1 MLSFLRKHTS
11 LLLAG
16 LLLVLAWQGHW
27 FQEWLPIDQPQEM
40 AILLLLGTAYLWIT
54 EQIPLYITSLLVLL
68 LSLTWLLP
76 TIQATGKDVSEDVF
90 YLAFFGDITL
100 LFLGG
105 FVLSAVLNK
114 YGLAN
119 RLADWMLRRTGDQPR
134 YVLLGIILI
143 SSVLSMWM
151 SNTATAAMMFA
162 IMAPVMQ
169 KIPDTSA
176 FAKAISIAI
185 PFACNLGGLGTP
197 IGTPPNAIALDYLNK
212 SGFQLGFA
220 EWMLLSVPLML
231 VLLFLLWILLQRL
244 FPAGDITLEINEQDS
259 VSFTR
264 RQYYVIAIFALAVL
278 GWLTSGG
285 TGLSAG
291 TVGLLIVIVTFG
303 SGLLA
308 TRDFRA
314 ISWDILFM
322 LGGGLCLGVGLK
334 ASGLTMTLA
343 QMLPLDQGFLVLL
356 LVLLFLAATMTT
368 FMSNTATAN
377 LLIPVAVSLPQNP
390 FLFAVAIAIMCSS
403 SMAMPVSTPP
413 NAIAFGSG
421 LIQARDMVRTG
432 VIVTL
437 LALVATLLAELFY
450 FPILSLGQ
458 S

>member
-1 MLSFLRKHTS
+1 MLSFLRKHLT

-27 FQEWLPIDQPQEM
+27 FQRWLPVDQPQEM

-54 EQIPLYITSLLVLL
+54 ERLPLYVTSLLVLL

-76 TIQATGKDVSEDVF
+76 SIEAAGKDASEELF

-105 FVLSAVLNK
+105 FVLSAALNK

-162 IMAPVMQ
+162 IMTPVIQ
-169 KIPDTSA
+169 GIPDTSA
-176 FAKAISIAI
+176 FAKAVSIAI

-231 VLLFLLWILLQRL
+231 VLLFLLWLLLQRL
-244 FPAGDITLEINEQDS
+244 FPAGDIVLEMEEKDDS
-259 VSFTR
+259 PFSR
-264 RQYYVIAIFALAVL
+264 RQYYVIAIFIFAVL
-278 GWLTSGG
+278 GWLTSGM

-291 TVGLLIVIVTFG
+291 TIGLFIVILTFG

-334 ASGLTMTLA
+334 ASGLTATLA
-343 QMLPLDQGFLVLL
+343 GLLPLDQGFLVLL
-356 LVLLFLAATMTT
+356 LVLLFLAAVMTT

-377 LLIPVAVSLPQNP
+377 LLIPIAVSLPQNP
-390 FLFAVAIAIMCSS
+390 FLFSVAIAIMCSS

-421 LIQARDMVRTG
+421 LIKASDMVRTG
-432 VIVTL
+432 LIVTL
-437 LALVATLLAELFY
+437 LALAGTLLAGLYY

>member
-1 MLSFLRKHTS
+1 MLSFLRKHGS
-11 LLLAG
+11 LLLTG
-16 LLLVLAWQGHW
+16 LLLVLAWRGHW
-27 FQEWLPIDQPQEM
+27 FQELLPIDQPQEI

-54 EQIPLYITSLLVLL
+54 ERIPLYITSLLVLL

-76 TIQATGKDVSEDVF
+76 TIEAAGKDVSEDLF

-162 IMAPVMQ
+162 IMAPVIQ
-169 KIPDTSA
+169 GIPNTSA
-176 FAKAISIAI
+176 FAKAISIGI

-231 VLLFLLWILLQRL
+231 ILLFLLWILLQRL
-244 FPAGDITLEINEQDS
+244 FPAGDITLQMEEKDHS
-259 VSFTR
+259 PYTR
-264 RQYYVIAIFALAVL
+264 RQYYVIGIFAFAVV
-278 GWLTSGG
+278 GWLTSGA

-291 TVGLLIVIVTFG
+291 TIGLFVVIITFG

-334 ASGLTMTLA
+334 ASGLTATLA
-343 QMLPLDQGFLVLL
+343 QMLPLEQGFLVLL
-356 LVLLFLAATMTT
+356 LVLLFLAAIMTT

-377 LLIPVAVSLPQNP
+377 LLIPIAVSLPQNP

-421 LIQARDMVRTG
+421 LIKARDMVRTG
-432 VIVTL
+432 LIVTL
-437 LALVATLLAELFY
+437 LALAGTLLAGLYY